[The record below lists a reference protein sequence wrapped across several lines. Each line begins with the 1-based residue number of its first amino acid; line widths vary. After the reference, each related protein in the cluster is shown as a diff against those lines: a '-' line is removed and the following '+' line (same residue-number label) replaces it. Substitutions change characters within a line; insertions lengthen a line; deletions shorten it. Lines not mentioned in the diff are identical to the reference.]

1 MKFLGIIKKLQRGG
15 FYLGLLVVGLGFL
28 VFTLLPVLMPGTWT
42 TDSSP
47 LTSILTGV
55 IGVVAI
61 VIAVIKLRKVFTT
74 SLEEENYFNK
84 VNTASV
90 DPSVVEA
97 IRKSDSPVIDC
108 YFHYCGKLNQSY
120 ILETTDRQP
129 VVEIN
134 CDKMGIV
141 NDFIFTFKDH
151 LTGKEFSSKVS
162 HTVTSSYGSDNF
174 SLVDSSYFKIDGQV
188 IWDYIAE
195 MGYSVEPY
203 PDPVAFSYRIRHYGV
218 EVTELKA
225 AGTNILPQYE
235 GKEGLRDMPLGGGLF
250 KVSCREEDAFAVAMI
265 AFAVSRVQVV

>member
-15 FYLGLLVVGLGFL
+15 FYLGLLAVGLGFL

-47 LTSILTGV
+47 LTSIITGV
-55 IGVVAI
+55 IGAVAI
-61 VIAVIKLRKVFTT
+61 VIAVIKLRKVFTA

-90 DPSVVEA
+90 DPSVIEA

-120 ILETTDRQP
+120 ILETTDRKP

-134 CDKMGIV
+134 CDKMGVV

-151 LTGKEFSSKVS
+151 LTGKEFTSNVS
-162 HTVTSSYGSDNF
+162 HTLTRSYGSDNF
-174 SLVDSSYFKIDGQV
+174 SIVDKSYFKIDGKD
-188 IWDYIAE
+188 IWEYIGD

-203 PDPVAFSYRIRHYGV
+203 PDPIAFSYRIRHYGV
-218 EVTELKA
+218 EVTDLKA

-250 KVSCREEDAFAVAMI
+250 KVSCREEDAFAAAMI
-265 AFAVSRVQVV
+265 AFAVSRIQVL